1 MITPKTQAAIEL
13 LNEICNGEETSRQQ
27 DYALSREER
36 RALLHRLTTAG
47 LIRNADRDNPQ
58 DIHRDIHSY
67 VPARKPADISLLDIL
82 EATGEHLNCNHPT
95 TEEFYSRYGKAALR
109 LGVVNQITRT
119 YLQEI
124 RLTDL

>member
-13 LNEICNGEETSRQQ
+13 LNEICNGEGTSRQQ
-27 DYALSREER
+27 DYALSQEER
-36 RALLHRLTTAG
+36 QALLHRLTTAG
-47 LIRNADRDNPQ
+47 LIRKAGRDNPQ
-58 DIHRDIHSY
+58 DIHWDTHSY
-67 VPARKPADISLLDIL
+67 LPAKKPADISLLDIL

-95 TEEFYSRYGKAALR
+95 TEGFYSRYGKAALK

>member
-1 MITPKTQAAIEL
+1 MITLKTQAAIEL
-13 LNEICNGEETSRQQ
+13 LNEICNGEETPHPDDSG
-27 DYALSREER
+27 LSQEER
-36 RALLHRLTTAG
+36 RELLYRLTTAG
-47 LIRNADRDNPQ
+47 LIHSTDKNHPQ
-58 DIHRDIHSY
+58 DIHSY
-67 VPARKPADISLLDIL
+67 VPTRKPADVSLLDIL